1 MTMAVMSVD
10 DVFALFDARGGE
22 HYGESITQLDHALQC
37 AALAVADGANDALV
51 AAALLHDIGHLVA
64 DLQGAKRFDL
74 ELDDDDHEAVGARV
88 LSRLFG
94 PEVAAPVAL
103 HVTAKRWRCTVEPT
117 YHEGLSA
124 TSKAT
129 LKAQG
134 GLLDQEACDRFS
146 AHPASAAA
154 LSVRTWD
161 DRGKV
166 DGLVVHPLEHYRDL
180 LEGLAAAR

>member
-1 MTMAVMSVD
+1 MTMAVTSID
-10 DVFALFDARGGE
+10 DVFALFATRGGE

-37 AALAVADGANDALV
+37 AALAVADGAPDALV
-51 AAALLHDIGHLVA
+51 AAALLHDVGHLVA
-64 DLQGAKRFDL
+64 DLQGNERFDL

-103 HVTAKRWRCTVEPT
+103 HVTAKRWRCTVDPS
-117 YHEGLSA
+117 YHDGLSA

-134 GLLDQEACDRFS
+134 GRLDPDACDRFA

-154 LSVRTWD
+154 LKVRTWD
-161 DRGKV
+161 DLGKV
-166 DGLVVHPLEHYRDL
+166 DGLVVEPLEHYRDL
-180 LEGLAAAR
+180 LEGLAAAS